1 MRQSTS
7 RRSQPAKR
15 QKTVQWTIVESA
27 PSPMLTPEQIAALD
41 AAELARAQR
50 PPKRVRPTKQCRV
63 GYGYYPNSQ
72 QRVPTLRLRGRWLE
86 QLGFAIGSK
95 LCITVRDRALVITV
109 IGEECVP
116 VNELLRPV
124 LRMASNYHD

>member
-1 MRQSTS
+1 
-7 RRSQPAKR
+7 
-15 QKTVQWTIVESA
+15 
-27 PSPMLTPEQIAALD
+27 MLTPEQIAALD

-72 QRVPTLRLRGRWLE
+72 QRVPALRLRGRWLE